1 MVLHIDSD
9 ASYLS
14 VKNAR
19 SRVGGHV
26 YLSTKSVPDNKPPT
40 HSPLPHRPLHAICSI
55 LRNMMTSAAES
66 ELGGL
71 FYNAKE
77 ACVIQITLEEL
88 GHLQPAIS
96 TKTDN
101 TTAASIANKTIKPKK
116 SKFMDM

>member
-77 ACVIQITLEEL
+77 ACVIRIILEDL
-88 GHLQPAIS
+88 DHSQPATPI
-96 TKTDN
+96 KTDN
-101 TTAASIANKTIKPKK
+101 TTVAGIENKTIQP
-116 SKFMDM
+116 